1 VAVLADLGYDEGID
15 MLIESDAEEQADMIR
30 AVRTPRLPLCP
41 CACVACPFSRSGL
54 GCQVSSS
61 PAVKKPI
68 AKKFERELG
77 KLRGQ

>member
-1 VAVLADLGYDEGID
+1 MAVLADLGYDEGID

-30 AVRTPRLPLCP
+30 AVRTPRLPLPP
-41 CACVACPFSRSGL
+41 CACAVCPFSRSGL